1 MAHQTAPFL
10 SSVTEKF
17 SAAQAGATQ
26 TERRIMDH
34 MRGIWDEIPLM
45 NAAELAHD
53 VGVNPSS
60 VTRLAQRLGYRGY
73 PDMQR
78 VIRTELR
85 SRHVPTA
92 LPTDSHAAVHWQREL
107 ELLSGMQRF
116 PEEPLDDL
124 VAHLA
129 GARQVFV
136 AGTRGS
142 AAAAAYC
149 AYLWSTIRPGVTLL
163 QEHAV
168 GAPEQWMGAGPG
180 DLLVAFTVKRYAQA
194 TSQLIG
200 QFLQEQVPVALV
212 TDSAQAP
219 GARHA
224 RHVIVLPTRGTQA
237 DQVTSGRF
245 ASATLPASLGMLLA
259 SKLVDRLGTA
269 RLDAIER
276 QFEEQDVFSY

>member
-1 MAHQTAPFL
+1 MAHQTAQPH
-10 SSVTEKF
+10 SSVIENF
-17 SAAQAGATQ
+17 NAAQDGATQ
-26 TERRIMDH
+26 TERRIMAH
-34 MRGIWDEIPLM
+34 MRAIWDELPLM

-92 LPTDSHAAVHWQREL
+92 LPADSQAAVHWQREL
-107 ELLSGMQRF
+107 ELLAQMQLF

-124 VAHLA
+124 VTHLA

-149 AYLWSTIRPGVTLL
+149 AYLWSTVRPGVVLL

-168 GAPEQWMGAGPG
+168 GAPEQWMGAGAG

-200 QFLQEQVPVALV
+200 QLLQEQVPVALI

-219 GARHA
+219 GARQA
-224 RHVIVLPTRGTQA
+224 SHVIVLPTRGAEA
-237 DQVTSGRF
+237 DQLTSGRF
-245 ASATLPASLGMLLA
+245 ASVTLPGSLGMLLA

>member
-1 MAHQTAPFL
+1 MAHQTAPPH
-10 SSVTEKF
+10 SSVTETF
-17 SAAQAGATQ
+17 DAAQGGATQ
-26 TERRIMDH
+26 TERRIMGH
-34 MRGIWDEIPLM
+34 MRAIWDELPLM

-78 VIRTELR
+78 MIRTELR
-85 SRHVPTA
+85 GRHVPTP
-92 LPTDSHAAVHWQREL
+92 LPADSRAAVHWQREL
-107 ELLSGMQRF
+107 DLIGQMQLF

-124 VAHLA
+124 VKHLA
-129 GARQVFV
+129 GARQVYV
-136 AGTRGS
+136 VGTRGS

-149 AYLWSTIRPGVTLL
+149 AYLWSTIRPGVALL
-163 QEHAV
+163 QEYGV
-168 GAPEQWMGAGPG
+168 GAPEQWMEAGTE

-194 TSQLIG
+194 TSQLTA
-200 QFLQEQVPVALV
+200 QLLQQQVPVALV

-219 GARHA
+219 GARLA
-224 RHVIVLPTRGTQA
+224 RHLIVLPTRGAEAEQL
-237 DQVTSGRF
+237 TSGRF
-245 ASATLPASLGMLLA
+245 ASVTLPGSLGMLLA

-269 RLDAIER
+269 RLEAIER